1 MNQQFVTLHAFM
13 ALCLLLAAGALA
25 NWQSAGIFPE
35 AGNADLLPAYYKW
48 EAQNHFFRKA
58 YISAAW
64 LIANLITFF
73 TVRRLRLSRLHY
85 YLPLLAS
92 AAWYFL
98 VRWLSIDMAWQGL
111 FGELFGNSRA
121 VLLISAVVALIMA
134 TLLYYRSLRVRRRPV
149 LEKEN
154 ILDSEL

>member
-1 MNQQFVTLHAFM
+1 MPR
-13 ALCLLLAAGALA
+13 LLSC
-25 NWQSAGIFPE
+25 SASSAVGTRFR
-35 AGNADLLPAYYKW
+35 
-48 EAQNHFFRKA
+48 AQ
-58 YISAAW
+58 
-64 LIANLITFF
+64 
-73 TVRRLRLSRLHY
+73 RLSRLHY

-92 AAWYFL
+92 AAWYFM

-121 VLLISAVVALIMA
+121 ALLISAVVALIMA